1 MKMRLCLP
9 AVPSFIGNAFLA
21 AHSPCFH
28 LISFISGFITS
39 NVFFEKI
46 HLTIK
51 ADLHFSFRLDPQYT
65 FETFAA
71 AAFRIHNVFKLK
83 M

>member
-1 MKMRLCLP
+1 MKMRLRLP
-9 AVPSFIGNAFLA
+9 AAPSFIGNAFPVA
-21 AHSPCFH
+21 YSSCFH
-28 LISFISGFITS
+28 LTSFISGFITS

-51 ADLHFSFRLDPQYT
+51 AGLLFSFRLDPQYT
-65 FETFAA
+65 SETFAA
-71 AAFRIHNVFKLK
+71 AVFRIHNDFKLK